1 MICATKKCIGNDV
14 DKIQDIDTVPQERV
28 VGDAGCWGDWGGYP
42 NTLIFEVGKDKIAG
56 AF

>member
-14 DKIQDIDTVPQERV
+14 DKIQDIDTIPQERV
-28 VGDAGCWGDWGGYP
+28 VTGGTGGGRGGYP

>member
-1 MICATKKCIGNDV
+1 MICATKKCIGSDGGGRRAV
-14 DKIQDIDTVPQERV
+14 
-28 VGDAGCWGDWGGYP
+28 AGGGTGGGGGYP